1 MNLTYAF
8 ISVIIMATVTYI
20 TRVFPIVVFRREIRS
35 KYIKSFLRY
44 IPYAVLGA
52 LTFPD
57 IFYSTKNYM
66 TALCGTIVA
75 LILAYKERSLVV
87 VAVGALLTVY
97 ITGML
102 F

>member
-57 IFYSTKNYM
+57 IFYSGARPYP
-66 TALCGTIVA
+66 AQAFLL
-75 LILAYKERSLVV
+75 LIRRQSLFRNHPVQ
-87 VAVGALLTVY
+87 A
-97 ITGML
+97 